1 MESNDLKAL
10 SELYLQTVY
19 EDKKY
24 GYDKD
29 GNSLNPVDIEKKK
42 RKDDDLFGAPN
53 SKKKKVK
60 EDRDEPL
67 RDQDDQQIAN
77 VTFDGGGP
85 DGGATIKGSG
95 DPREIPTFVALI
107 KNKLRARGILVSH
120 KEPEGKMVEGYD
132 NTKAPDYDKKKK
144 ALAKKHGG
152 ADKVKGHPQYEST
165 VQSAVDSLNAIAKK
179 EGKVIEGYQRDPE
192 KGEEEARKADT
203 RSAKQK
209 RMADPKK
216 GINSP
221 AFRKFMA
228 DRGM

>member
-1 MESNDLKAL
+1 MHG
-10 SELYLQTVY
+10 
-19 EDKKY
+19 EDKDW

-107 KNKLRARGILVSH
+107 KNKMRARGILVNH
-120 KEPEGKMVEGYD
+120 NELEGDMVEGY
-132 NTKAPDYDKKKK
+132 
-144 ALAKKHGG
+144 
-152 ADKVKGHPQYEST
+152 
-165 VQSAVDSLNAIAKK
+165 
-179 EGKVIEGYQRDPE
+179 QRNPE

-203 RSAKQK
+203 RTAKQK
-209 RMADPKK
+209 RMDDPKK

-221 AFRKFMA
+221 AFKKFMA
-228 DRGM
+228 SRGM